1 MLLSK
6 IMQLTRDIKNHR
18 RSLNQLASQ
27 KGLNSKEVLMIS
39 KNLNK
44 EINELQQFLP
54 QK

>member
-6 IMQLTRDIKNHR
+6 ITQLTRDIKKHR
-18 RSLNQLASQ
+18 RSLNQLACQ